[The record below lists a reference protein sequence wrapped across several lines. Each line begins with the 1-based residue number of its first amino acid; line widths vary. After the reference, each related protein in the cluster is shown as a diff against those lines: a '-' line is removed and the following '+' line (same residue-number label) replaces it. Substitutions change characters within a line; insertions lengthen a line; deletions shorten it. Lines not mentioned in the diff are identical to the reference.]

1 MIAKGVIDGYLLDEV
16 VEKAL
21 SLRAYEDSD
30 PDTWNYINWLIYPVR
45 RWLVDVYLT
54 SILNFVQSF
63 VGWNWIL
70 KLIPLALSYV
80 NIFVL

>member
-21 SLRAYEDSD
+21 SLRAYEESD

-54 SILNFVQSF
+54 GVLNIVQSF

>member
-45 RWLVDVYLT
+45 RWLVDLYLT

>member
-1 MIAKGVIDGYLLDEV
+1 V

-21 SLRAYEDSD
+21 SLRSYEDSD

-45 RWLVDVYLT
+45 RWYVDFVLGNL
-54 SILNFVQSF
+54 LNMAQLIP
-63 VGWNWIL
+63 GWNWIL

>member
-1 MIAKGVIDGYLLDEV
+1 V

-21 SLRAYEDSD
+21 SLRAYEDSN
-30 PDTWNYINWLIYPVR
+30 PDTWNYVNWLIYPVR

-54 SILNFVQSF
+54 NVLNLVQSF

>member
-1 MIAKGVIDGYLLDEV
+1 M

-30 PDTWNYINWLIYPVR
+30 PDTWNYVNWLIYPVR

-54 SILNFVQSF
+54 GVLNLVQSF

>member
-1 MIAKGVIDGYLLDEV
+1 V

-21 SLRAYEDSD
+21 SLRSYEDSD

-45 RWLVDVYLT
+45 RWYVDFVLGNL
-54 SILNFVQSF
+54 LNMAQLF